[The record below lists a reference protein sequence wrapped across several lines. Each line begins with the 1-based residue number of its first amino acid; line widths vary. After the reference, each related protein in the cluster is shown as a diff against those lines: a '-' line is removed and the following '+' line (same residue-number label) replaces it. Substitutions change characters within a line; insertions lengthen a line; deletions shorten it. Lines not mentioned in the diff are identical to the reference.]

1 MLLASKNLF
10 QHKMKKALDEPLFVF
25 SLLHS
30 ESLECMKLCIR
41 NFKMFASKGDK
52 LIINSSVKHGYEH
65 DVSDADVQIVRGAE
79 RKAHGADLLQ
89 GHMQNWRMAV
99 AQFGADQDFIFVTMA
114 SNSMFYRA
122 YNKLAVLASMGVSE
136 CKSLDAM
143 SGWQYES
150 IRKSES
156 FLKAF
161 GPHYLHNQ
169 IEGFTTW
176 SSSWQAIERKFNEL
190 EYNKHTL
197 EKQICLEEVL
207 PLAVLSGN
215 KLKST
220 NLCRMKWAES
230 KQGRRFVTPH
240 DLWIEGRR
248 QPAQVCMYK
257 WFDREAQS
265 LISKMVSEELV
276 HKSFSALYDQIE
288 QIKPAISERLEL
300 ARSFLDEVTMPRS
313 VIDVGSHHFSHSID
327 HSHDRKVIRINEGL
341 GRSPF
346 IYMESLPQDF
356 SAQLTI
362 EMAGGRVSISSV
374 SDSIN
379 SKPNAS
385 AYYDLKFYLAL
396 YIPIPEDVEHLYLTN
411 FRSLRADN
419 QSANSEFSNN
429 EMVLNFGVIEHK
441 GKYEVMHAHAC
452 SFDSSFLKPFAYY
465 NLAKTARAGVRCFG
479 VPIIPNTGFSFE
491 FRGA

>member
-1 MLLASKNLF
+1 
-10 QHKMKKALDEPLFVF
+10 MKKILDEPLFVF

-30 ESLECMKLCIR
+30 ESLECLKLCIR
-41 NFKMFASKGDK
+41 NFKMFADKGDK
-52 LIINSSVKHGYEH
+52 LIINSSVQHGYEH
-65 DVSDADVQIVRGAE
+65 DSGDENVLIVRGSE

-89 GHMQNWRMAV
+89 GHLQNWRMALE
-99 AQFGADQDFIFVTMA
+99 QFGAGNDFVFVTMA

-122 YNKLAVLASMGVSE
+122 YNKSAVLASMSLSE
-136 CKSLDAM
+136 CKPLDAM

-156 FLKAF
+156 FVKAF
-161 GPHYLHNQ
+161 GPNYLHNQ

-176 SSSWQAIERKFNEL
+176 SSSWRMIERKCNEL
-190 EYNKHTL
+190 EYSKHTL

-207 PLAVLSGN
+207 PLAVLASN
-215 KLKST
+215 KLQAT
-220 NLCRMKWAES
+220 NMCRMKWAES

-240 DLWIEGRR
+240 DLWIAGKR

-257 WFDREAQS
+257 WFDRDAQS
-265 LISKMVSEELV
+265 LTSKMVSEEQV
-276 HKSFSALYDQIE
+276 QKNFTAFYDQIE
-288 QIKPAISERLEL
+288 QIKPSISERLEL
-300 ARSFLDEVTMPRS
+300 ARSFLDEVIVPRS
-313 VIDVGSHHFSHSID
+313 VIDVGLHRFSHVID

-346 IYMESLPQDF
+346 IYLESLPQDF
-356 SAQLTI
+356 SAQLTV
-362 EMAGGRVSISSV
+362 EMTGNRVSINSV
-374 SDSIN
+374 SEAIN
-379 SKPNAS
+379 SKPNAG

-411 FRSLRADN
+411 FRSLRSDNQEADN
-419 QSANSEFSNN
+419 EFSNS

-441 GKYEVMHAHAC
+441 GKYEVMHAQAC
-452 SFDSSFLKPFAYY
+452 SFDSSLLKPFAYY

-479 VPIIPNTGFSFE
+479 VPIIPNAGFSFE